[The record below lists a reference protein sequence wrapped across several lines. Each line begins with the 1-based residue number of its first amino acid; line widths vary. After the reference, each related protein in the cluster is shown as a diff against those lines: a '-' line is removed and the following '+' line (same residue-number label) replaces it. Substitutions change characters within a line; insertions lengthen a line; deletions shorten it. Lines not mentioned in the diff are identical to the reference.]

1 MEKIDYN
8 DITQLNIE
16 LFRSKLYFR
25 LRLKDETTGC
35 IEPQGN
41 CACEGQTEAAGEKIR
56 DYFME
61 KGFWTVFSDNL
72 CYFQLEK
79 MEGEFESWN

>member
-1 MEKIDYN
+1 MEKIDFN
-8 DITQLNIE
+8 DITQLNVE

-25 LRLKDETTGC
+25 LSLKDETQGC

-41 CACEGQTEAAGEKIR
+41 CACDGKTEEACEKIR

-61 KGFWTVFSDNL
+61 KGYWTEFSDDL
-72 CYFQLEK
+72 LYFHLEK
-79 MEGEFESWN
+79 MENEFE